1 MAQAIPD
8 TAKLDVNFK
17 LPKIDT
23 SMYARPYV
31 AVWVENSERKSVKTI
46 ELWVGKDEWLK
57 DLRSWWRK
65 VGRYDRELV
74 DAVTFELPKIDTS
87 MYARPYVAVWVEN
100 SERKSVKT
108 IELWVGKDE
117 WLKDLRSWWRK
128 VGRYDRELVDAVTS
142 ATRPAG
148 QYRFVWNGKSDD
160 GQTLEQGEY
169 TVHIEVVREHGGRNY
184 LRQKVSLTDVNW
196 VGKDEWL
203 KDLRSWWRK
212 VGRYDRELVDAVTS
226 ATRPAG
232 QYRFV
237 WDGKSD
243 DGQTLEQGEY
253 TVHIEVVRE
262 HGGRNY
268 LRQKV
273 SLTDVN
279 ASYELKATEETGE
292 ITLNYIAK

>member
-1 MAQAIPD
+1 MKKMNWSKAIIALSLLPSLGMAQPLPE
-8 TAKLDVNFK
+8 TAKLDVSFE
-17 LPKIDT
+17 LAKIET

-31 AVWVENSERKSVKTI
+31 AVWVENSERESVRTI
-46 ELWVGKDEWLK
+46 EL
-57 DLRSWWRK
+57 
-65 VGRYDRELV
+65 
-74 DAVTFELPKIDTS
+74 
-87 MYARPYVAVWVEN
+87 
-100 SERKSVKT
+100 
-108 IELWVGKDE
+108 
-117 WLKDLRSWWRK
+117 
-128 VGRYDRELVDAVTS
+128 
-142 ATRPAG
+142 
-148 QYRFVWNGKSDD
+148 
-160 GQTLEQGEY
+160 
-169 TVHIEVVREHGGRNY
+169 
-184 LRQKVSLTDVNW
+184 W

-273 SLTDVN
+273 SLTDAN
-279 ASYELKATEETGE
+279 ATYELAATEETGE
-292 ITLNYIAK
+292 ITLSYIVK